1 MVGGGLAAPQWG
13 IKWGQ
18 GPQKEQPHFGE
29 GGNGGALGSPA
40 GRGVML
46 GLIWAQD
53 RQFQLKFLAGLWG
66 WCLLIALTEQRD
78 FFLSGLGQH
87 LPRHRNSPTGR
98 LGEAE

>member
-1 MVGGGLAAPQWG
+1 MAGGGLAAPQWG

-29 GGNGGALGSPA
+29 GGNGGALGSPT
-40 GRGVML
+40 GRGVIL

-78 FFLSGLGQH
+78 FFFVWVGAA
-87 LPRHRNSPTGR
+87 SPAPPKQPNGTIRG
-98 LGEAE
+98 G